1 MAHTALRTASS
12 NSIPLALG
20 YAIAIACYLSTN
32 VPHHQADLQSE
43 KPIANLRN
51 FRFDSSIGR
60 GAFVTEIGIGR
71 VIKGIPSWRSSTT
84 QSRIEN

>member
-1 MAHTALRTASS
+1 MVYVL
-12 NSIPLALG
+12 PLALG
-20 YAIAIACYLSTN
+20 YAIAIACYLFTN
-32 VPHHQADLQSE
+32 VSHYQADLQSE
-43 KPIANLRN
+43 PIADLRN

>member
-1 MAHTALRTASS
+1 MGHTAYLL
-12 NSIPLALG
+12 PLALG
-20 YAIAIACYLSTN
+20 YAFAIAIASHVPTN

-43 KPIANLRN
+43 PIADIRN

-71 VIKGIPSWRSSTT
+71 VIKGIPSSRSSTT